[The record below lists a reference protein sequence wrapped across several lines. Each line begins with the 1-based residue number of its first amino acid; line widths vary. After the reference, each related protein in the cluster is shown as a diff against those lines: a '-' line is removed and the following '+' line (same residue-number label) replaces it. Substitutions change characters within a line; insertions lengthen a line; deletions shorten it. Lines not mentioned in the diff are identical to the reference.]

1 MAAIY
6 PFKSIGQVLSYYNN
20 SSPVRLKSINILE
33 RDKGEATHLGF
44 DHGDLHA
51 AVSLSIRSCIDSDDF
66 LTRFIFYRCLIYND
80 LRPQEFHTRSTS
92 QDDRLHLLE
101 AADELAISQPVAK
114 RIRRKIL
121 DRLEEAFLKRE
132 LIPPLD

>member
-1 MAAIY
+1 MAAMY
-6 PFKSIGQVLSYYNN
+6 PFNSIGQVLSYYNN

-51 AVSLSIRSCIDSDDF
+51 AISLSIRSAIDNENF
-66 LTRFIFYRCLIYND
+66 VTRFIFYRCLIFND
-80 LRPQEFHTRSTS
+80 LRPQEFSTKAS
-92 QDDRLHLLE
+92 TQDDRLHLLE
-101 AADELAISQPVAK
+101 AADELAISQNVAK
-114 RIRRKIL
+114 RIRKKIL
-121 DRLEEAFLKRE
+121 TQIEEAFVKRE